1 MPFDEAHEYRQRRP
15 PDVELV
21 SVQLDAGRAAAPQ
34 NDFCESNEF
43 ASRMAPE
50 LESCCLVRME
60 FSRLGR
66 AVSAFGHACCGVHPA

>member
-34 NDFCESNEF
+34 NDFCESNE
-43 ASRMAPE
+43 AQPMGD
-50 LESCCLVRME
+50 LVRPQVI
-60 FSRLGR
+60 GT
-66 AVSAFGHACCGVHPA
+66 P